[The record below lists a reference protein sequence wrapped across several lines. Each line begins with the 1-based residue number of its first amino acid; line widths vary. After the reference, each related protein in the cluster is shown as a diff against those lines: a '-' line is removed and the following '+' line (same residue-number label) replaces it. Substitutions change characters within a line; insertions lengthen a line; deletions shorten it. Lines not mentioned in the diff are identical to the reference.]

1 MPKPS
6 KNSGESGELLVKAK
20 LLKMMLNGEK
30 FLDGSE
36 IKKIN
41 AGDFKS
47 DDGCYAYNQKI
58 DDTLINKVC
67 ESGAEYDYPR
77 IRDILLPL
85 DIVKAGSKMKAD
97 VSINDIS
104 YSIKSSAVRP
114 AIINH
119 TFREGFSVAARYANA
134 DLNLLDTEIS
144 RYWENRCQG
153 IIGEDVNGS
162 RRKEFNLFWSSKF
175 KEGFRPIFNYFAFE
189 GTGAG
194 LSPMPAKYIL
204 EFDDPLN
211 PKTWKIIDKDN
222 FYNVCWDNLV
232 FSVRHHGKKIET
244 DSTLSD
250 ENKMWARKING
261 KLRGRLHVRTN

>member
-20 LLKMMLNGEK
+20 LVKMMMEGQK
-30 FLDGSE
+30 FIDGS
-36 IKKIN
+36 KIN
-41 AGDFKS
+41 QVDAGDFKS
-47 DDGCYAYNQKI
+47 KDGRYTYNQDI
-58 DDTLINKVC
+58 DESSINEVC
-67 ESGAEYDYPR
+67 ESAADYDYPK
-77 IRDILLPL
+77 IRDILAPL
-85 DIVKAGSKMKAD
+85 HIVKAGSKMKAD
-97 VSINDIS
+97 VSVNNTN

-119 TFREGFSVAARYANA
+119 TFRDGFSVAARHA
-134 DLNLLDTEIS
+134 DVNLDFLDYEIL
-144 RYWENRCQG
+144 RYWENRIPG
-153 IIGEDVNGS
+153 LIGEDVNGNS
-162 RRKEFNLFWSSKF
+162 RKKFNLFWSSKF

-204 EFDDPLN
+204 EFDDPLE

-222 FYNVCWDNLV
+222 FYNVCWNNLV
-232 FSVRHHGKKIET
+232 FSMRHHGKKIET
-244 DSTLSD
+244 DSTLSA
-250 ENKMWARKING
+250 ENKTWARRING